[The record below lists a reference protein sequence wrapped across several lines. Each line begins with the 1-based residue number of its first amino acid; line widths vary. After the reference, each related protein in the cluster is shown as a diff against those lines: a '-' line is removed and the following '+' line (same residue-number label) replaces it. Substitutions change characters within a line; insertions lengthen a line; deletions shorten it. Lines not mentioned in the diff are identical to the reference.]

1 MSKRLNGLMA
11 AALAAFIST
20 PALAILPDS
29 GMWSIGAELNG
40 KPGRGIQIDR
50 QGGSTLILTYF
61 GYRADGSSL
70 FLQAA
75 GTLKDGKQFDGVLTE
90 YRNGRALGGQ
100 PRDGE
105 FAQEAGPVRIVFD
118 SSTTATITLPGEA
131 PQRLQRFQFEDL
143 RNRLNFTFFHSSAQ
157 DYARM
162 SSSGEITFNV
172 DANSLIAVERS
183 NAGSIACEYSGNLQ
197 PTGDSFSSEGT
208 AQCFFGATSQA
219 YLYNMREL
227 KVDEFGALTARF
239 YFRHPSYPELRP
251 SLRSVAGICK
261 GSAANIDVYR
271 CDPSDL
277 KLDPGLWKEW

>member
-20 PALAILPDS
+20 PALAILPES

-75 GTLKDGKQFDGVLTE
+75 GTLKDGKQFDGMLTE

-100 PRDGE
+100 ARDGE
-105 FAQEAGPVRIVFD
+105 LAQEAGPVRIVFD

-143 RNRLNFTFFHSSAQ
+143 KRRLNFTFVHTVAYEFSNITPGTITIKADGNTLTMSQKTGGSGSCEYVGDLKYAGDGFHSK
-157 DYARM
+157 
-162 SSSGEITFNV
+162 
-172 DANSLIAVERS
+172 
-183 NAGSIACEYSGNLQ
+183 
-197 PTGDSFSSEGT
+197 GT
-208 AQCFFGATSQA
+208 AECDWGTNISHFIYEA
-219 YLYNMREL
+219 RHL
-227 KVDEFGALTARF
+227 KVDEFGTLSARIYMGPADKPGTYSHRQF
-239 YFRHPSYPELRP
+239 IS
-251 SLRSVAGICK
+251 GICQNDQPTML
-261 GSAANIDVYR
+261 GTPR
-271 CDPSDL
+271 CDPEAMQV
-277 KLDPGLWKEW
+277 DPALQRE

>member
-1 MSKRLNGLMA
+1 MSKRLSGLMA

-29 GMWSIGAELNG
+29 GMWSIGEELNG

-100 PRDGE
+100 ARDGE
-105 FAQEAGPVRIVFD
+105 LAQEAGPVRIVFD

-143 RNRLNFTFFHSSAQ
+143 RNRLNFTFSHSSAQ
-157 DYARM
+157 GYARL
-162 SSSGEITFNV
+162 SSPGEITFKV
-172 DANSLIAVERS
+172 DENTLIAVEKS
-183 NAGSIACEYSGNLQ
+183 STGNTACEYQGNLKPSGNA
-197 PTGDSFSSEGT
+197 FRSEGT
-208 AQCFFGATSQA
+208 AQCFWGATPRT
-219 YLYNMREL
+219 YLYNMEDL
-227 KVDEFGALTARF
+227 KVDEFGALSARF
-239 YFRHPSYPELRP
+239 YFRDSISPELAP
-251 SLRSVAGICK
+251 FLRSVVGICK
-261 GSAANIDVYR
+261 GSIANVDVFR
-271 CDPSDL
+271 CQPSDL
-277 KLDPGLWKEW
+277 KLDPGLWKE

>member
-1 MSKRLNGLMA
+1 MSKRLNGLVA

-100 PRDGE
+100 ARDGE

-143 RNRLNFTFFHSSAQ
+143 RKRLNGKFVHSNSSEYANLSPGRITIQAGENTLTMTEAPNNSSGGCQYTGDLKPAGDGFHSKGSA
-157 DYARM
+157 RCVW
-162 SSSGEITFNV
+162 GERINDF
-172 DANSLIAVERS
+172 
-183 NAGSIACEYSGNLQ
+183 
-197 PTGDSFSSEGT
+197 
-208 AQCFFGATSQA
+208 A
-219 YLYNMREL
+219 YEAKHL
-227 KVDEFGALTARF
+227 KVDEFGNLSARL
-239 YFRHPSYPELRP
+239 YLGSPQQPGVYNFRQFIT
-251 SLRSVAGICK
+251 GICEHQ
-261 GSAANIDVYR
+261 GAIFLATPR
-271 CDPSDL
+271 CYPDALQVDPAL
-277 KLDPGLWKEW
+277 QRE